1 MAVTGLIFFKEI
13 LIKVA
18 CLKIIYDIIDFLE
31 KSDEYFAW
39 INIEFMKIRLSWK

>member
-1 MAVTGLIFFKEI
+1 MAVTGLMFFKEVFIRVII
-13 LIKVA
+13 LKMIYN
-18 CLKIIYDIIDFLE
+18 IIGFSE

>member
-1 MAVTGLIFFKEI
+1 MAVTGLIFFKEVFIRVII
-13 LIKVA
+13 LKM
-18 CLKIIYDIIDFLE
+18 IYNIIDFSE